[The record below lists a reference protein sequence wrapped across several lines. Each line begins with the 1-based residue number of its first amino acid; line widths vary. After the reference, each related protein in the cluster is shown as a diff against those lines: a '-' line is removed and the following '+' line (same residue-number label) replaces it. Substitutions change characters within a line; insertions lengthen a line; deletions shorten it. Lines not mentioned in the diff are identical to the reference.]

1 MTDPP
6 VVFLDANV
14 LFSASL
20 GGEVFGTIREL
31 GRRGVVRLVTSEMC
45 VLEAFDNLRLKQA
58 TALPEFD
65 AVLLDV
71 ESFAVSDQGMVAW
84 AADAVG
90 AADAHVVAAAMA
102 VGARTV
108 VTGDRSHFGVLMDD
122 PAAPIRVRT
131 PRDFLEEGPEALP
144 R

>member
-1 MTDPP
+1 MTDPA

-20 GGEVFGTIREL
+20 GGEVFATIREL
-31 GRRGVVRLVTSEMC
+31 GRRGIVRLVTSEMC
-45 VLEAFDNLRLKQA
+45 ALEALDNLRLKQA
-58 TALPEFD
+58 GALPDFD

-71 ESFAVSDQGMVAW
+71 ETFAVDGRDLVGW
-84 AADAVG
+84 ADRAVG
-90 AADAHVVAAAMA
+90 DADAHVVAAAMA

-108 VTGDRSHFGVLMDD
+108 VTGDRSHFGALMDD
-122 PAAPIRVRT
+122 LAAPFRVRT
-131 PRDFLEEGPEALP
+131 PRDFLDEGPEALP